1 MPAIQASLDMRAEQS
16 IKSNQTK
23 IKQVEESQVVITS
36 KISSIE
42 QSQQC
47 MSKQMSD
54 ILELVQSLNDAR
66 ATGDAG
72 AAPAAPQLP
81 AAVPLPAAAASCV
94 VAAPLPLRVAVGQH
108 AGAALPMSAADTVE
122 AKGAEPEPEP
132 EPEPEAGLEAATV
145 SYSQQDAKTL

>member
-81 AAVPLPAAAASCV
+81 AAVPLPV
-94 VAAPLPLRVAVGQH
+94 VAAPLPLPVAVRQH
-108 AGAALPMSAADTVE
+108 VGAALPMSAAETVE
-122 AKGAEPEPEP
+122 AKGAEPEPE
-132 EPEPEAGLEAATV
+132 AGLEAATA
-145 SYSQQDAKTL
+145 SYSQRDAKTL